1 MREIGPQLRVRLL
14 GVVPA
19 HTFQVGPQ
27 VRYMIG
33 AIIYLSETPE
43 LYLEEVGPLAR
54 FFG

>member
-1 MREIGPQLRVRLL
+1 L

-33 AIIYLSETPE
+33 AIISTCRRHQSFISRRL
-43 LYLEEVGPLAR
+43 GQLAR